1 VDVDKFFSSPSSP
14 PSHFGDWVEGQRI
27 GTSMTLK
34 FKRNLPILILL
45 VGILSLMALTMGRQQ
60 IVSYTV
66 NTDALPTAQLAS
78 INEDLSNLTALF
90 SNQNTDVSLQQFSNV
105 QP

>member
-1 VDVDKFFSSPSSP
+1 
-14 PSHFGDWVEGQRI
+14 VEGQRK

-34 FKRNLPILILL
+34 FKRNIPILLLL
-45 VGILSLMALTMGRQQ
+45 VSILSLMALTMGSQQ

-66 NTDALPTAQLAS
+66 NTDALPTVHLTS

-90 SNQNTDVSLQQFSNV
+90 SNQNTDAGLQQFSNV